1 MYTPALLL
9 LVGLIGGCRPRGEA
23 VTAAHLPEIA
33 KAAGA
38 GEFQIMRAATRPDGG
53 FDLSYCDE
61 QFWPPGSH
69 VDAVNARL
77 RKECEEKCW
86 GPVIRLQDIRRRH
99 ETCVLDEDCAATA
112 FLPINKSGIKEALE
126 SEEPIKRSGCP
137 SPRPTPSSILKLT
150 CYRRRCVD
158 DTVRGR

>member
-9 LVGLIGGCRPRGEA
+9 VVGLIGGCRPRGAA
-23 VTAAHLPEIA
+23 VTAADLPIA

-38 GEFQIMRAATRPDGG
+38 GEFQIKRAATRPDGG

-77 RKECEEKCW
+77 RKECEKRCW
-86 GPVIRLQDIRRRH
+86 GPVGRLPDIPRRYKS
-99 ETCVLDEDCAATA
+99 CVLDEDCAKTA
-112 FLPINKSGIKEALE
+112 FLVVNKSGIKEAQE
-126 SEEPIKRSGCP
+126 REEPIKRAGCP
-137 SPRPTPSSILKLT
+137 VPVPTPSGILKLA
-150 CYRRRCVD
+150 CYRGACVD
-158 DTVRGR
+158 DTIRGR